1 MKHKSPLRYPG
12 GKAKVVPFVKS
23 LILQNKLVGGSY
35 IEPYV
40 GGGAVALSLL
50 FEGIVNDIYI
60 NDKDK
65 SIFAFWHSI
74 LFETEKFCKKIK
86 DVEITMDNWHEQ
98 REIQRHKETADIFE
112 LGFSTFFL
120 NRTNRSGILSGG
132 VIGGLSQNGE
142 YKMNA
147 RFNKPELISR
157 IESIAQLN
165 QHIHV
170 ANLDAIDFLSTTIPS
185 LAESPL
191 LIYLDP
197 PYFIKGKGLYMN
209 HYSSE
214 DHKKIAKYV
223 KELDNNIP
231 WIMSYDK
238 VAFIENLY
246 REFRITPF
254 ELIYSASN
262 SGRGSEIMIFSNN
275 IEVPSYKIVEYYSL
289 CCKSRK

>member
-12 GKAKVVPFVKS
+12 GKAKVAPFVKS
-23 LILQNKLVGGSY
+23 LLLQNKLNGGSY

-40 GGGAVALSLL
+40 GGGAVAISLL

-65 SIFAFWHSI
+65 SIFAFWYSV
-74 LFETEKFCKKIK
+74 LFETEMFCKKIWK
-86 DVEITMDNWHEQ
+86 TEITIDNWYEQ
-98 REIQRHKETADIFE
+98 REIQRHKETASLFD

-147 RFNKPELISR
+147 RFNKVELIAR
-157 IESIAQLN
+157 IESIAQFN

-170 ANLDAIDFLSTTIPS
+170 ANLDAIDFLTKTIPH
-185 LAESPL
+185 LTGKPM

-197 PYFIKGKGLYMN
+197 PYFVKGKGLYMN
-209 HYSSE
+209 HYSPE
-214 DHKKIAKYV
+214 DHKRIAEYI
-223 KELDNNIP
+223 KEFDDNIP

-246 REFRITPF
+246 KQFRITPF

-262 SGRGSEIMIFSNN
+262 SGRGSEIMIFSDNV
-275 IEVPSYKIVEYYSL
+275 EVPSSKIVEYTHL
-289 CCKSRK
+289 CRSKK

>member
-12 GKAKVVPFVKS
+12 GKAKVAPFVKS
-23 LILQNKLVGGSY
+23 LLIQNRLNGGSY

-40 GGGAVALSLL
+40 GGGAVAISLL

-65 SIFAFWHSI
+65 SIFAFWYSV
-74 LFETEKFCKKIK
+74 LFETEMFCKKIMET
-86 DVEITMDNWHEQ
+86 EINIDNWYEQ
-98 REIQRHKETADIFE
+98 REIQRHKATADIFD

-142 YKMNA
+142 YKMNT
-147 RFNKPELISR
+147 RFNKVELIAR
-157 IESIAQLN
+157 IESIAQFN
-165 QHIHV
+165 QHIHI
-170 ANLDAIDFLSTTIPS
+170 ANLDAIDFLTKTIPR
-185 LAESPL
+185 LTETPM

-197 PYFIKGKGLYMN
+197 PYFVKGKGLYMN

-214 DHKKIAKYV
+214 DHKKIAEYV
-223 KELDNNIP
+223 KEFDNNIP

-246 REFRITPF
+246 KQFRIIPF

-262 SGRGSEIMIFSNN
+262 SGRGSEIMIFSDN
-275 IEVPSYKIVEYYSL
+275 IKVPSSKIVEYTHL
-289 CCKSRK
+289 CRSKK

>member
-12 GKAKVVPFVKS
+12 GKAKVAPFVKS
-23 LILQNKLVGGSY
+23 LIMQNNLNGGSY

-40 GGGAVALSLL
+40 GGGAVAISLL

-65 SIFAFWHSI
+65 SIFAFWYSI
-74 LFETEKFCKKIK
+74 LFETEMFCKKLR
-86 DVEITMDNWHEQ
+86 DAEITIDNWYEQ
-98 REIQRHKETADIFE
+98 REIQRHKETANIFD

-147 RFNKPELISR
+147 RFNKAELIAR
-157 IESIAQLN
+157 IESIAQFN
-165 QHIHV
+165 KHIHV
-170 ANLDAIDFLSTTIPS
+170 TNLDAIDFLTMTIPT
-185 LAESPL
+185 LTKRPM

-197 PYFIKGKGLYMN
+197 PYFVKGKGLYMN

-214 DHKKIAKYV
+214 DHKKIAENI
-223 KELDNNIP
+223 KELGENIP

-238 VAFIENLY
+238 VAFIEDLY
-246 REFRITPF
+246 RNFRITPF

-262 SGRGSEIMIFSNN
+262 SGRGKEIMIFSNN
-275 IEVPSYKIVEYYSL
+275 IEVPTSKIVEYNSS
-289 CCKSRK
+289 CK

>member
-1 MKHKSPLRYPG
+1 MKYYSPLRYPG

-23 LILQNKLVGGSY
+23 LLVQNKLNGGSY

-40 GGGAVALSLL
+40 GGGAVAISLL

-65 SIFAFWHSI
+65 SIFAFWYSM
-74 LFETEKFCKKIK
+74 LFETEMFCKKIRET
-86 DVEITMDNWHEQ
+86 EITIDNWHKQ
-98 REIQRHKETADIFE
+98 REIQRHKETADIFD

-132 VIGGLSQNGE
+132 VIGGLSQNGA
-142 YKMNA
+142 YKINA
-147 RFNKPELISR
+147 RFNKVELITR
-157 IESIAQLN
+157 IESIAQFN
-165 QHIHV
+165 QHIHI
-170 ANLDAIDFLSTTIPS
+170 ANLDAIDFLTKTLPR
-185 LAESPL
+185 LTEDPM

-197 PYFIKGKGLYMN
+197 PYFVKGKGLYMN

-214 DHKKIAKYV
+214 DHKRIAEFV
-223 KELDNNIP
+223 KEFDDNIP

-246 REFRITPF
+246 KQFRITPF
-254 ELIYSASN
+254 ELIYSACN
-262 SGRGSEIMIFSNN
+262 SGRGSEIMIFSDN
-275 IEVPSYKIVEYYSL
+275 IEVPSSKIVEYSHL
-289 CCKSRK
+289 CRSKK

>member
-12 GKAKVVPFVKS
+12 GKAKVAPFVKS
-23 LILQNKLVGGSY
+23 LIIQNNLNGGSY

-40 GGGAVALSLL
+40 GGGAVAISLL
-50 FEGIVNDIYI
+50 FDGIVNDIYI

-74 LFETEKFCKKIK
+74 LFETEMFCQKIREA
-86 DVEITMDNWHEQ
+86 EITMDNWFVQ
-98 REIQRHKETADIFE
+98 REIQRHKETADIFD

-132 VIGGLSQNGE
+132 VIGGLSQSGE

-147 RFNKPELISR
+147 RFNKVELIAR
-157 IESIAQLN
+157 IESIAQFN
-165 QHIHV
+165 QHIHI
-170 ANLDAIDFLSTTIPS
+170 ANLDAIDFLRITIPQ
-185 LAESPL
+185 LTESPL

-197 PYFIKGKGLYMN
+197 PYFVKGKGLYLN

-214 DHKKIAKYV
+214 DHKQIAEYV
-223 KELDNNIP
+223 KGLDNNIP

-238 VAFIENLY
+238 VAFIEDQY
-246 REFRITPF
+246 IEFRKTPF

-275 IEVPSYKIVEYYSL
+275 IEVPSSEIVEYNSS
-289 CCKSRK
+289 CCKSKK